1 MEKAMKDR
9 DATGATERGRSPSG
23 VAPAAEGSGGP
34 GRLGFDSGSVRR
46 WSLQRKQ
53 EVVLRLLRGEPVE
66 ALSRELGVEIY
77 RLEEW
82 RRKALLGMES
92 ALRERIGDP
101 LNTELDQAMKR
112 IGELSMENELLR
124 MRCEKKLPFPTRRLK

>member
-1 MEKAMKDR
+1 MGKQMKDCG
-9 DATGATERGRSPSG
+9 ATGATERGRSPSG
-23 VAPAAEGSGGP
+23 VAPVAEGSGGP
-34 GRLGFDSGSVRR
+34 ARSGFDPSGVRR
-46 WSLQRKQ
+46 WSFQRKR
-53 EVVLRLLRGEPVE
+53 EVALRLLRGEAVE

-82 RRKALLGMES
+82 RRKALLGMEE
-92 ALRERIGDP
+92 ALRERVGDP

-124 MRCEKKLPFPTRRLK
+124 MRCEKKGPFPNRRLK